1 LFEDIDPRS
10 PIPLY
15 EQIAARLR
23 VAVAAD
29 ELKAGDLL
37 PSVRQL
43 AATLRVNPA
52 TVVQAYR
59 DLEREGFVE
68 MRHGAGTF
76 VQHVGTQKRTTERAR
91 QARALARQMLSEAA
105 KLGLSAADLKRALEQ
120 ESSGENHG

>member
-1 LFEDIDPRS
+1 MFENLDPRS
-10 PIPLY
+10 PVPLY

-23 VAVAAD
+23 VAVASD
-29 ELKAGDLL
+29 ELKAGELL

-59 DLEREGFVE
+59 DLEREGFVD

-76 VQHVGTQKRTTERAR
+76 VQHVGSTRRSAERLR
-91 QARALARQMLSEAA
+91 QARSLARQMLADGA
-105 KLGLSAADLKRALEQ
+105 RLGVSAADLKRALEE
-120 ESSGENHG
+120 ESGGNHG